1 METIKKVRTIPAKT
15 KFESDIKYHNKRKV
29 CGYARVSTDLDE
41 QATSYKA
48 QVDYYTSYIKSN
60 PTWEFVG
67 LYSDEGISGTNT
79 KKRDGFNRMIKDAL
93 DGKIDLII
101 TKSISRF
108 ARNTVDALVNIRKL
122 KESNVEVYFEKE
134 NIYSLDSKG
143 ELMLSLLSSLAQ
155 EESRSISLNT
165 TWGKRKSF
173 ADGKVSIAF
182 SNFLGY
188 DRGEDGKLV
197 VNKEQAEV
205 VKLIYKLFVKGLSSF
220 QIKKELEHLKIK
232 TPMGKTNWRTSTIL
246 SLLRNEKYKGDAL
259 LQKRY
264 TVDFLTKKQKL
275 NDGEIPQYYVED
287 NHEAIIDKRLFDYV
301 QVELKKRG
309 DAVRKGHKITGKN
322 IFSGKIFCA
331 ECGANYGRKIIHS
344 NDKYRQAIYR
354 CNEKYDGKK
363 CSTMTINEKMVEE
376 AFVTA
381 YNNLDKK
388 EIRENYN
395 MIIEKLTNIVEQE
408 EKLKKLKKQLE
419 EVIKENDKLILKNT
433 REVISEN
440 TFNKKRLE
448 ISNTYYKIE
457 DKIKSLNKEIEDR
470 KNRATTI
477 KVFLSNIKIKNLQE
491 FDSDLFAIL
500 VDRVEVSKDKIII
513 IWKGEN

>member
-1 METIKKVRTIPAKT
+1 MNTVKKVRTIPAKVQLDNNINY
-15 KFESDIKYHNKRKV
+15 KSKRKV

-48 QVDYYTSYIKSN
+48 QVDYYTNYIKSN
-60 PTWEFVG
+60 PSWEFVG

-93 DGKIDLII
+93 SGKIDLII

-122 KESNVEVYFEKE
+122 KDANVEVYFEKE

-173 ADGKVSIAF
+173 ADGKVSIAY

-188 DRGEDGKLV
+188 DKGEDGKLV
-197 VNKEQAEV
+197 INEEQAKV
-205 VKLIYKLFVKGLSSF
+205 VRLIFSLFIKGLSSF
-220 QIKKELEHLKIK
+220 QIKKELERRKIK

-246 SLLRNEKYKGDAL
+246 SELRNEKYKGDAL

-287 NHEAIIDKRLFDYV
+287 NHEGIIDKRLFDYV

-309 DAVRKGHKITGKN
+309 EAVRKGHKITGKN
-322 IFSGKIFCA
+322 IFSGKIYCA
-331 ECGANYGRKIIHS
+331 ECGAIYGRKIIHS

-354 CNEKYDGKK
+354 CNEKYNGKK
-363 CSTMTINEKMVEE
+363 CNTMTVNEEKVKE
-376 AFVTA
+376 AFILA
-381 YNNLDKK
+381 YNNLDKRDLK
-388 EIRENYN
+388 ENYKL
-395 MIIEKLTNIVEQE
+395 IIEKLTDTREQE
-408 EKLKKLKKQLE
+408 LKINDLKGQLDD
-419 EVIKENDKLILKNT
+419 VVKENDNFILKNT
-433 REVISEN
+433 REVIKEDVY
-440 TFNKKRLE
+440 NKKRLE
-448 ISNTYYKIE
+448 ISNKYYSIN
-457 DKIKSLNKEIEDR
+457 DKIKTLSKEIEDR
-470 KNRATTI
+470 KNRATTL
-477 KVFLSNIKIKNLQE
+477 KVFLSNIKVNSLQE
-491 FDSDLFAIL
+491 FDSDLFSIL
-500 VDRVEVSKDKIII
+500 VDKIVVSSDKISVV
-513 IWKGEN
+513 WKCEE